1 LILPRLT
8 DTIVRIGAKSS
19 DAVRWNERGL
29 VPPLWGIQNAS
40 FISAPVLIH

>member
-1 LILPRLT
+1 MVISISDPFFVKSDRL
-8 DTIVRIGAKSS
+8 
-19 DAVRWNERGL
+19 L